1 MKCITYFS
9 TYQTTNMTQLK
20 KSPMEKAVMPENMDV
35 LQITKASMILRAIN
49 HPLRQKMLRFIHQ
62 KGKANVTEIYIKL
75 RLEQSVTSQHLA
87 ILRKAGFVTTE
98 RDGKQI
104 FYTIDYNKL
113 KQVQEVSRQIL
124 EN

>member
-1 MKCITYFS
+1 MS
-9 TYQTTNMTQLK
+9 QLTK
-20 KSPMEKAVMPENMDV
+20 TKNPLESAPMPDNMDV
-35 LQITKASMILRAIN
+35 VQITKASLILRAIN
-49 HPLRQKMLRFIHQ
+49 HSLRQKMLRFIHQ

-87 ILRKAGFVTTE
+87 ILRKAGFVKTE

-104 FYTIDYNKL
+104 FYAIDYNKL
-113 KQVQEVSRQIL
+113 EQVQEVSRQIL